1 MSASTYSGGGGGE
14 VTESTRTCLLP
25 LLRTWRRGKRAE
37 LRLQLPIVREMLA
50 AMEAQ
55 TVAGHRYTME
65 KVVGCL
71 RQKVVFAGLNASP
84 RNKRAVSQLID
95 QLAREANRRLPDVR
109 SFSDRTETLVALL
122 IAASELP

>member
-1 MSASTYSGGGGGE
+1 
-14 VTESTRTCLLP
+14 
-25 LLRTWRRGKRAE
+25 
-37 LRLQLPIVREMLA
+37 MLA

-65 KVVGCL
+65 KVVKCL
-71 RQKVVFAGLNASP
+71 RQKIAFAGLNASP

-95 QLAREANRRLPDVR
+95 QLACEAKRLLPDVR

-122 IAASELP
+122 ISASELP